1 MLSQARAQMPSLAAI
16 QESCGALL
24 RQSDVLQQ
32 QNQSRGPVDRDLICQ
47 MALIILVVPNAR
59 NKHMDALGVR
69 RLQTSKKRDTNGS
82 MAALCAKSHKR
93 RPDSVNCQRF
103 MVSQIVSSVLI

>member
-1 MLSQARAQMPSLAAI
+1 MPSLAAI

-32 QNQSRGPVDRDLICQ
+32 QNQDQSRGPVDRDLICQ
-47 MALIILVVPNAR
+47 MVLIILVVPNAR